1 MAAKPPGF
9 YTIVDFMTM
18 NEFERNQALREY
30 RNLVQMGGQGL
41 LRFSED
47 PVGTVETVKRKARR
61 KKSAYSKALSREL
74 KAINKKARTKS
85 GRLRKGMTSGKIL
98 KKAHRAVKRRLK

>member
-9 YTIVDFMTM
+9 YTIVDFLTM
-18 NEFERNQALREY
+18 NDFERNQALQEY
-30 RNLVQMGGQGL
+30 RNLVEMGGQGV
-41 LRFSED
+41 FQF
-47 PVGTVETVKRKARR
+47 VESPNQVVQTVKRKARR
-61 KKSAYSKALSREL
+61 KKSAYSKALSKEL